1 MIEIIQTVALSIIA
15 VAMTVMVSVIYV
27 CLLNKDASE
36 EQIDKAPR
44 KRFSLQRSKTQGS
57 GTETVV
63 QDDEWMVRQEYKAR
77 LRKLDPAH
85 NEES

>member
-27 CLLNKDASE
+27 CLNKDASE
-36 EQIDKAPR
+36 EQIDDAPR
-44 KRFSLQRSKTQGS
+44 KRFSLPGSKPQGS